1 MKFRTNYDEKV
12 ISQGVIFTLPS
23 RTKQS
28 ELEASDINNIM
39 ARYATTGTI
48 THLASGQPLY
58 GDFSE
63 VEDYQ
68 ASLNKVMSAEERFM
82 SLPSEIRKKFDYD
95 PQKMVEFIL
104 NPDNKEE
111 CVKYGFIRPDPVG
124 SVIGNNPVSA
134 PAPAPAPVDVPPPV
148 AGNNEN

>member
-1 MKFRTNYDEKV
+1 MKFRTNYDEKKP
-12 ISQGVIFTLPS
+12 SKGFTFTLPS

-39 ARYATTGTI
+39 ARYATTGTL

-68 ASLNKVMSAEERFM
+68 ASLDKVMSAEEKFM
-82 SLPSEIRKKFDYD
+82 SLPSDIRKKFDYD

-104 NPDNKEE
+104 NPNNREE
-111 CVKYGFIRPDPVG
+111 CIKFGFIHDSSPSSVPV
-124 SVIGNNPVSA
+124 
-134 PAPAPAPVDVPPPV
+134 PAPAPVPSPSPLDVPTPV
-148 AGNNEN
+148 AGNNQN